1 MRVCPSVRGTMKR
14 PAAAIERP
22 EAAAIEQPEA
32 AAIQRPQARCAR
44 SAEAIAVHDDEYTLE
59 DAVSGRLPKNAAEYT
74 QHVEPLIQRTV
85 DKCWSELTDKDKQA
99 LVQKM
104 LPPPRDVYNAFH
116 KALASGGNDIPRS

>member
-1 MRVCPSVRGTMKR
+1 MKR

-44 SAEAIAVHDDEYTLE
+44 SAEAIAVHDDEYTL
-59 DAVSGRLPKNAAEYT
+59 DDDVSGRLPKNAAEYT

-85 DKCWSELTDKDKQA
+85 DKWLQQIATANDSNDAYYEKWTAPSFA
-99 LVQKM
+99 LHFSGM
-104 LPPPRDVYNAFH
+104 GSPRQGARQNF
-116 KALASGGNDIPRS
+116 

>member
-32 AAIQRPQARCAR
+32 AAIQRPQA
-44 SAEAIAVHDDEYTLE
+44 YTLE